1 MARSKISASISRD
14 SQALAEFRAVAKG
27 WLEASCELFPEQ
39 ASKLGFHKYD
49 SLLSANTP
57 AVHLAHVALLE
68 SALQRVEALPDAA
81 FQGDDW
87 LDRRGFLARLRV
99 ELLFNRD
106 LARWRTNPQLHCG
119 AAVDAIFELIVR
131 GTGRL
136 SSLLPAIESRL
147 ERIPAFL
154 QAATECLKLPDP
166 LWTSLAE
173 KSCEGSIEFLE
184 AIESEL
190 LRFSKNP
197 AGTASS
203 LHSAKGAFKDFARA
217 IRRKKMAPE
226 GSFAIGRARFEF
238 LIREQLGLDLSLSE
252 ARAEG
257 ERQIERQEFLLSE
270 AAKKYGKKSARELID
285 EAAAA
290 WTPQAPLIEVYRTA
304 TERMKKN
311 LGQLGLVTLP
321 KGEKLDVLPVP
332 PFLKHQFPTAAYS
345 APEPY
350 SKRQT
355 GIFWVNDLSLDESD
369 PTKKLAEIRQ
379 HHGLELTSVH
389 EGYPG
394 HHLQFVVQFQHASRL
409 RRLFSHSIF
418 YEGWTMWCEKMA
430 IDSGLVDIPKADLI
444 QLHDALWRAHRIV
457 IDCGLQDGS
466 LSHSEASARLVAGV
480 QFTPARAS
488 ADVNWY
494 TSQPTVPMSY
504 LLGRLE
510 VEKLHRHL
518 VLGQKWPVKKFNDWM
533 LSHGAIPYS
542 WIWRAALQQA

>member
-1 MARSKISASISRD
+1 MARSKSASQNSHD
-14 SQALAEFRAVAKG
+14 TQTLTEFRAIAKH
-27 WLEASCELFPEQ
+27 WLDSSCELFPEQ

-49 SLLSANTP
+49 ALLSDNTP

-68 SALQRVEALPDAA
+68 STLQRVEALPDAA
-81 FQGDDW
+81 FHGDDW
-87 LDRRGFLARLRV
+87 LDRRGLLARLRV
-99 ELLFNRD
+99 DLLFHRD

-119 AAVDAIFELIVR
+119 TAVDSVFELVVR
-131 GTGRL
+131 GAGRL

-154 QAATECLKLPDP
+154 GAATECIKLPDP

-184 AIESEL
+184 AIEPEL
-190 LRFSKNP
+190 LKISKKP
-197 AGTASS
+197 ALTKFA

-238 LIREQLGLDLSLSE
+238 LIREQLGLDLSLPE

-257 ERQIERQEFLLSE
+257 ERQIRRQEFLLRE

-285 EAAAA
+285 ESAAA
-290 WTPQAPLIEVYRTA
+290 WTPQAPLIDVYRTA
-304 TERMKKN
+304 TERIKKA
-311 LGQLGLVTLP
+311 LSELGLVTLP
-321 KGEKLDVLPVP
+321 QGEKLQVLSVP
-332 PFLKHQFPTAAYS
+332 AFLKHQFPTAAYS

-350 SKRQT
+350 SKRPT
-355 GIFWVNDLSLDESD
+355 GIFWVNDLSLDVSD
-369 PTKKLAEIRQ
+369 PVQKLAEIRQ

-430 IDSGLVDIPKADLI
+430 IESGLVDIPKAELI
-444 QLHDALWRAHRIV
+444 QIHDALWRAHRIV
-457 IDCGLQDGS
+457 VDCGLQEGS
-466 LSHSEASARLVAGV
+466 LSHAEAAARLVAGV
-480 QFTPARAS
+480 QFTPARAC

-510 VEKLHRHL
+510 VEKLHRRL
-518 VLGQKWPVKKFNDWM
+518 VLEEKWPLKKFNDWM

-542 WIWRAALQQA
+542 WICRGALQQP

>member
-14 SQALAEFRAVAKG
+14 SQTLAEFRAVAKD
-27 WLEASCELFPEQ
+27 WLESSCELFPEQ

-49 SLLSANTP
+49 ALLSSNTP
-57 AVHLAHVALLE
+57 ELHLAHVALLE
-68 SALQRVEALPDAA
+68 STLLRVEALPDAA
-81 FQGDDW
+81 FHGDDW
-87 LDRRGFLARLRV
+87 LDRRGLLARLRV
-99 ELLFNRD
+99 DLLFHRD

-119 AAVDAIFELIVR
+119 AAVDAIFELVVR
-131 GTGRL
+131 GAGRL
-136 SSLLPAIESRL
+136 ASLLPAIESRL
-147 ERIPAFL
+147 QRIPAFL
-154 QAATECLKLPDP
+154 GAATECLKLPDP

-184 AIESEL
+184 AIEPEL

-238 LIREQLGLDLSLSE
+238 LIREQLGLDVSLPE

-257 ERQIERQEFLLSE
+257 ERQIERQEFLLRE

-304 TERMKKN
+304 TERMKKA

-321 KGEKLDVLPVP
+321 EGEKLDVLPVP

-355 GIFWVNDLSLDESD
+355 GIFWVNDLSLEVSE
-369 PTKKLAEIRQ
+369 PNKKLAEIRQ

-409 RRLFSHSIF
+409 RRLLSHSIF

-430 IDSGLVDIPKADLI
+430 IESGLVDIPKAELI

-457 IDCGLQDGS
+457 VDCGLHEGT
-466 LSHSEASARLVAGV
+466 LSHAEAAARLVAGV
-480 QFTPARAS
+480 QFTPARAN

-518 VLGQKWPVKKFNDWM
+518 VLEQKWPLKKFNDWM

-542 WIWRAALQQA
+542 WIWRGALQRP

>member
-1 MARSKISASISRD
+1 MSQSKPKSQNRSDAATLN
-14 SQALAEFRAVAKG
+14 QFRAIAKD

-49 SLLSANTP
+49 ALLSANTP
-57 AVHLAHVALLE
+57 TVHLAHVALME
-68 SALQRVEALPDAA
+68 STLQRIEALPDAA

-99 ELLFNRD
+99 DLLFHRD
-106 LARWRTNPQLHCG
+106 LVRWRTNPQSHCG
-119 AAVDAIFELIVR
+119 AAVDAIFELVVR
-131 GTGRL
+131 GAGRL
-136 SSLLPAIESRL
+136 AGLLPAIESRL

-154 QAATECLKLPDP
+154 QAATDCIKLPDP

-184 AIESEL
+184 AIEPEL

-217 IRRKKMAPE
+217 IRRKKMGPE
-226 GSFAIGRARFEF
+226 GSFTIGRARFEF

-257 ERQIERQEFLLSE
+257 ERQIQRQEFLLRE

-290 WTPQAPLIEVYRTA
+290 WTPQAPLIEVYGTA
-304 TERMKKN
+304 TARMKKT
-311 LGQLGLVTLP
+311 LGDLDLVTLP
-321 KGEKLDVLPVP
+321 QAEKLQVLAVP

-369 PTKKLAEIRQ
+369 PTKKIAEIRQ

-430 IDSGLVDIPKADLI
+430 IESGLVDIPKADLI

-466 LSHSEASARLVAGV
+466 LSHAEAAARLVAGV